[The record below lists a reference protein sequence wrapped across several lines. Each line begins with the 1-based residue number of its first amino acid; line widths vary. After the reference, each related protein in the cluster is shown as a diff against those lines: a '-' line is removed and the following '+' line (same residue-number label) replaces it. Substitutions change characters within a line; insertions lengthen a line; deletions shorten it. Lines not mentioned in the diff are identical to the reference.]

1 MSDLFL
7 KIISREIPSHI
18 IYENETTL
26 AFLALHP
33 NTKGHTLV
41 IPKNYSRNM
50 LDISESDLLEVM
62 KTVRLIAPQIIKAVG
77 AEGFC
82 IGQNNEAV
90 AGQAVFHTHF
100 HIIPRFADDG
110 LVHWHG
116 HDVSQETLA
125 EIAEIIKLGI
135 KYYTRITS

>member
-1 MSDLFL
+1 MQDLFL
-7 KIISREIPSHI
+7 KIISREIPAHI
-18 IYENETTL
+18 IHENDTTL

-50 LDISESDLLEVM
+50 LDISESDLLEVV
-62 KTVRLIAPQIIKAVG
+62 KTIRLIAPQIIKAVG

-100 HIIPRFADDG
+100 HIIPRFTDDS

-116 HDVSQETLA
+116 NDMSQETLA
-125 EIAEIIKLGI
+125 DIAELIKQEI
-135 KYYTRITS
+135 K

>member
-1 MSDLFL
+1 MPDLFL
-7 KIISREIPSHI
+7 KIISREIPAHI

-62 KTVRLIAPQIIKAVG
+62 KTVRLIAPQIIKVVD

-90 AGQAVFHTHF
+90 AGQVVFHTHF

-110 LVHWHG
+110 LIHWHS
-116 HDVSQETLA
+116 HDVTQETLA
-125 EIAEIIKLGI
+125 ETAKLI
-135 KYYTRITS
+135 ERNLK

>member
-1 MSDLFL
+1 MPDLFL
-7 KIISREIPSHI
+7 KIISREIPAHI
-18 IYENETTL
+18 VYENDTTL

-50 LDISESDLLEVM
+50 LDISEYDLLEVM
-62 KTVRLIAPQIIKAVG
+62 KTVRLLAPQIIKSVG

-100 HIIPRFADDG
+100 HIIPRFKDDG

-116 HDVSQETLA
+116 HDVTPITLA
-125 EIAEIIKLGI
+125 ATAELIRSKLNL
-135 KYYTRITS
+135 

>member
-1 MSDLFL
+1 MQDLFL
-7 KIISREIPSHI
+7 KIISREIPAHI
-18 IYENETTL
+18 LYENETTL
-26 AFLALHP
+26 AFLALQP

-41 IPKNYSRNM
+41 IPKNCSRNM
-50 LDISESDLLEVM
+50 LDISESDLLEVV
-62 KTVRLIAPQIIKAVG
+62 KTIRLMAPQIIKAVG

-100 HIIPRFADDG
+100 HIIPRFTNDG
-110 LVHWHG
+110 LVHWYG

-125 EIAEIIKLGI
+125 NTAEIIKREI
-135 KYYTRITS
+135 K

>member
-1 MSDLFL
+1 MPDLFL
-7 KIISREIPSHI
+7 KIISREIPAHI
-18 IYENETTL
+18 IYENDTTL
-26 AFLALHP
+26 AFLALQP

-50 LDISESDLLEVM
+50 LDISEGDLLEVM

-90 AGQAVFHTHF
+90 AGQVIFHTHF
-100 HIIPRFADDG
+100 HIIPRFTNDG

-125 EIAEIIKLGI
+125 DNAEIIKQEI
-135 KYYTRITS
+135 KWQIRQK